1 MLTALAG
8 RAQDCLPSPSAEA
21 RAWKDLCVGCGDVA
35 SGAAQ
40 MRHMPGMLASTLAI
54 ILEAGEGAL
63 LQVVVH
69 AGMLLNAL
77 AWRAG

>member
-1 MLTALAG
+1 MLALTG
-8 RAQDCLPSPSAEA
+8 RAQNGSPSPSAEA
-21 RAWKDLCVGCGDVA
+21 KAWKDLCVGCGDVA

-40 MRHMPGMLASTLAI
+40 MRRMPGMLAGTLAI

-63 LQVVVH
+63 LQVEVR

>member
-1 MLTALAG
+1 M
-8 RAQDCLPSPSAEA
+8 
-21 RAWKDLCVGCGDVA
+21 W
-35 SGAAQ
+35 
-40 MRHMPGMLASTLAI
+40 HMPGMLASTLAI

-63 LQVVVH
+63 LQVEVR